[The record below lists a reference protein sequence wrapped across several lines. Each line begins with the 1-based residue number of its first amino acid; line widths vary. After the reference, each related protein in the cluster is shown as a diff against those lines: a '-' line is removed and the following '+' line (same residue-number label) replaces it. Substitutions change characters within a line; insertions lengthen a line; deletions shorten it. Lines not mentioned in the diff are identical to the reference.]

1 MGGLSQFVKHSVEF
15 FFTNSDLGVGT
26 FGTAEYT
33 PVQPAFFCAFSN
45 RLFFVKAPF
54 WCFFRSAFLVLIR
67 FLYETI
73 YTLKLVDGCCLANCF
88 FQLRTAVSLKT
99 KSAYNYGDEY
109 HKTGT

>member
-15 FFTNSDLGVGT
+15 FSPTQIWELERLVPQS
-26 FGTAEYT
+26 T
-33 PVQPAFFCAFSN
+33 PQYNRPFFCAFSN